1 MTFTEIHAEISAQR
15 ERERRALIVE
25 NCLLV
30 MQLHALTGVEIL
42 TLATKWHRARVMANW
57 K

>member
-1 MTFTEIHAEISAQR
+1 MTCTEIHAEISAQR

-30 MQLHALTGVEIL
+30 MQLHALTGVQIL
-42 TLATKWHRARVMANW
+42 TLATKWHRARVLANW